1 MSEELG
7 TNQLQVLTVASSLGD
22 MLGPVQVDPAV
33 LTPQG
38 DGVNEE
44 TTISYTLFRVLEAAQ
59 VDVSVF
65 TLSGDRVWSG
75 KPGRVGGGSH
85 ALQWNGRDAADQLVP
100 PGVYLVWV
108 EVETDAGRDAR
119 VHPVAV
125 AY

>member
-65 TLSGDRVWSG
+65 TLSGDRV
-75 KPGRVGGGSH
+75 
-85 ALQWNGRDAADQLVP
+85 LVRKARQSRW
-100 PGVYLVWV
+100 GISRSAV
-108 EVETDAGRDAR
+108 ERPR
-119 VHPVAV
+119 RC
-125 AY
+125 